1 MFKKK
6 SVIKEWFFSYVL
18 ILMVPL
24 VAVFINY
31 YYNINTMEKEI
42 QQANKLV
49 LNNLKNNVDS
59 YLDAQRRMYFYFYN
73 NEGFS
78 NLVYSQSMDAWFY
91 AEAREYHKQLNAYN
105 SSNDKLSYWL
115 YLEEQDYFIT
125 SSTTGS
131 NKTFYARQRTYGTD
145 FPQWEE
151 WQEFLE
157 GNYDNEYLISDILF
171 QNKVEDS
178 LILAN
183 TYSYYGEHKANIFV
197 TIPVSYIQ
205 ELTRTLTDGALF
217 LVCFANEDKE
227 MEEQY
232 LVMNSQGVIEFP
244 KTINVSQMAAGNGL
258 FEIENYIAFSE
269 PAANSGIS
277 YFLLIPKETFWE
289 EAGNIRNVHLSSIIA
304 TLLVGIILVVF
315 LLRKN
320 FLPVTGIL
328 QMIER
333 DNQEGNEFERIKSA
347 YGIIRKEN
355 HVMKSTMKSYK
366 KSMCSSYLLAM
377 LKGRIGRDCKR
388 ELEIGWNPPEKN
400 GMLVLVGIDIPLKED
415 AQEDELSF
423 FIVDNVMTE
432 LFQGEDFYYVEDGRV
447 LFYLFSI
454 TEGKKEQWKSTILE
468 KTNYL
473 CDFMEEKMQLSL
485 SVVISSPEKDI
496 SRVKYLYQSVM
507 ETFEY
512 KQIIGGSGS
521 VTTDEW
527 FEKDEDGTLHV
538 TQKILIQ
545 ALENGKLEDAYRAS
559 DRLFDIEANTPFIV
573 LRLQVLETFQL
584 ISDAYN
590 RITTDAVKRM
600 QLMEWLDAL
609 LSAKNVFELKM
620 KYDKML
626 EFAHA
631 RMAGQWKTESG
642 GIVSIIKELVEEN
655 YMDSSLNVSTIAVQM
670 QKNPQ
675 YISKVFKNETGEG
688 ILDYI
693 NVLRIR
699 KAQEILLTRKISME
713 KVAEMVGY
721 ASVRTFRRNFARVMG
736 MTPSGYLDNE

>member
-24 VAVFINY
+24 IAIFINY
-31 YYNINTMEKEI
+31 YYNINTIEKEI

-49 LNNLKNNVDS
+49 LNNLKDNVDG
-59 YLDAQRRMYFYFYN
+59 YLDSQRRMYFYFYN
-73 NEGFS
+73 SEGFS
-78 NLVYSQSMDAWFY
+78 NLVYSQSMDAEFY
-91 AEAREYHKQLNAYN
+91 AEAREYHKQLNAYSN
-105 SSNDKLSYWL
+105 GNDKLSYWL
-115 YLEEQDYFIT
+115 YLEEQDYLIT
-125 SSTTGS
+125 SSTTGN
-131 NKTFYARQRTYGTD
+131 NKTLYERQKTFSTD
-145 FPQWEE
+145 FPQQEE
-151 WQEFLE
+151 WQEFLK
-157 GNYDNEYLISDILF
+157 GNYVNEYLISNNLF
-171 QNKVEDS
+171 LNKVEDS
-178 LILAN
+178 LIFAN
-183 TYSYYGEHKANIFV
+183 TYSYFGERKANIFV
-197 TIPVSYIQ
+197 TIPISYIQ
-205 ELTRTLTDGALF
+205 KLTRTLTEGSLF
-217 LVCFANEDKE
+217 LVYFTNEDKGTG
-227 MEEQY
+227 EQF
-232 LVMNSQGVIEFP
+232 LVMNSQGFIELP
-244 KTINVSQMAAGNGL
+244 QTLDISRMTAGNGL
-258 FEIENYIAFSE
+258 FEIGDYIALSE
-269 PAANSGIS
+269 PSDNSGVS
-277 YFLLIPKETFWE
+277 YFLLIPKDTFWE
-289 EAGNIRNVHLSSIIA
+289 EAGNIRNVHLISIV
-304 TLLVGIILVVF
+304 TVLMVGIVLVVF

-347 YGIIRKEN
+347 YGTIRKEN
-355 HVMKSTMKSYK
+355 HVMKNTMKSYK
-366 KSMCSSYLLAM
+366 KSMCSSYLLAL
-377 LKGRIGRDCKR
+377 LKGRIGRDSKR

-400 GMLVLVGIDIPLKED
+400 GMLALVGIDIPLKED

-423 FIVDNVMTE
+423 FIVDNVLTE
-432 LFQGEDFYYVEDGRV
+432 LFWGEDFYYIEDGRV

-454 TEGKKEQWKSTILE
+454 PEGKEEQWKSAVLE

-473 CDFMEEKMQLSL
+473 CDFMEEKMQMNL

-496 SRVKYLYQSVM
+496 SRMKYLYQSVM

-527 FEKDEDGTLHV
+527 FETDEDSTLHV

-559 DRLFDIEANTPFIV
+559 DQLFDSEANIPFIV
-573 LRLQVLETFQL
+573 LRLRVLETFQV

-590 RITTDAVKRM
+590 RVITDSVKRM
-600 QLMEWLDAL
+600 QIMEWLDAL
-609 LSAKNVFELKM
+609 LSAKDALGLKM

-642 GIVSIIKELVEEN
+642 GIVSAIKELVEEN
-655 YMDSSLNVSTIAVQM
+655 YMDSSLNVSTIAAQM

-721 ASVRTFRRNFARVMG
+721 ASVRTFRRSFAKVTG
-736 MTPSGYLDNE
+736 MTPSGYLEND